1 MSDMLNQVDVTIQI
15 AGTTCDY
22 ETLTLHQSMHGH
34 HHFEVLVNYKP
45 NKPSLW
51 STTLET
57 VFEQLGEWFYYD
69 GQKLI
74 LGNPKREDTTR
85 AAFCT
90 EPLLLGLIL
99 TAIIQIVLFSS
110 IFTKGK
116 TKTLQEAKR
125 VVMRLACF

>member
-51 STTLET
+51 STTPET
-57 VFEQLGEWFYYD
+57 VFEQLGETLD
-69 GQKLI
+69 I
-74 LGNPKREDTTR
+74 LSSSGPTSPFARPMPTSFPK
-85 AAFCT
+85 
-90 EPLLLGLIL
+90 G
-99 TAIIQIVLFSS
+99 
-110 IFTKGK
+110 
-116 TKTLQEAKR
+116 
-125 VVMRLACF
+125 